1 MKGIQLYY
9 YFNQTKHNKTQTQQN
24 TNTTK
29 HKHIVYLFNM
39 RLHLTD
45 ALCEYTENHILS
57 FLNEK
62 DKISTWR
69 TSKHY
74 YMIQHLKWLKIKQTY
89 DICKK
94 EFSTIAKALEDILYK
109 SSDDF
114 VNIRTK
120 VEYMIKSG
128 LWNLNEANKST
139 NRIPLYISSRKNNMY
154 FTKMLL
160 DYGADINGKI
170 NQTFNENIVTQSN
183 CLYWCC
189 ISHNRIDNDM
199 TKMIQYLLDNGID
212 MYHRTNVYPR
222 QASRNNIKDPECD
235 IFSHLISN
243 TNYHTCKNQTEIIRM
258 LLKNGY
264 DIHKY
269 KGSYKPY
276 ENRLHIHNEVNIF
289 KVLLYNLSNN
299 STCKELHKEI
309 DGLFK
314 LIQKKYPDYFEL
326 FRMIDSLDN
335 RIKIQTKLASLIF
348 KYKPSSKLAFS
359 MFYKKPTSGILRLLL
374 KKGYLETTNELYH
387 VIITQQKRQKNSLM
401 NLIDRHGSF
410 DERQVFH
417 YHEKIKKVKKNKEK
431 VKKNKEKVK
440 KTKKK

>member
-1 MKGIQLYY
+1 
-9 YFNQTKHNKTQTQQN
+9 
-24 TNTTK
+24 
-29 HKHIVYLFNM
+29 M
-39 RLHLTD
+39 RFHLTD
-45 ALCEYTENHILS
+45 TLCEYTENHILS

-74 YMIQHLKWLKIKQTY
+74 YMSQHLKWLKIKQTY
-89 DICKK
+89 YACKK
-94 EFSTIAKALEDILYK
+94 EYPTIAKAMEDILYK

-139 NRIPLYISSRKNNMY
+139 DRIPLYISSRKNNMY

-160 DYGADINGKI
+160 NYGADINGKI
-170 NQTFNENIVTQSN
+170 NQTFNETQSN

-189 ISHNRIDNDM
+189 ISHNGIDNDM

-243 TNYHTCKNQTEIIRM
+243 ISYRMYKNKTKIIYM
-258 LLKNGY
+258 LLENGY

-269 KGSYKPY
+269 KGSYEPY
-276 ENRLHIHNEVNIF
+276 GNMLHIHNEVNIF
-289 KVLLYNLSNN
+289 KVLLYNLSKN

-309 DGLFK
+309 DCLLSLFK
-314 LIQKKYPDYFEL
+314 RSIQIILSYF
-326 FRMIDSLDN
+326 
-335 RIKIQTKLASLIF
+335 
-348 KYKPSSKLAFS
+348 
-359 MFYKKPTSGILRLLL
+359 
-374 KKGYLETTNELYH
+374 
-387 VIITQQKRQKNSLM
+387 V
-401 NLIDRHGSF
+401 
-410 DERQVFH
+410 
-417 YHEKIKKVKKNKEK
+417 
-431 VKKNKEKVK
+431 
-440 KTKKK
+440 